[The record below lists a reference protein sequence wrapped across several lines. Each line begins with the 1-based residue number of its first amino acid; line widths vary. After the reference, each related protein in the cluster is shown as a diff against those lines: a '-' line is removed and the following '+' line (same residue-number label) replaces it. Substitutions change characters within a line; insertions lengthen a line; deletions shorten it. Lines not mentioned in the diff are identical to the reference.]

1 MKHDL
6 SNVLVV
12 GSGVGGATVANEL
25 SKSGEN
31 VTILEAG
38 AYPKIGTERGA
49 INFYTGNFLGPGEFS
64 VDKVEILR
72 TIMVGGS
79 SVVTI
84 GNGVRALEK
93 EFKSNGINLEEE
105 FKESESELKITPCP
119 EENMGERTRL
129 LRSAS
134 EELGFTCKPMPKF
147 IDFSRCAGCGNCSLG
162 CIYGAKWTSRN
173 YIGEAYKHGAK
184 LLTNHRVLEVLH
196 RGQQVKG
203 VKVQTP
209 NGVKEIESDQVI
221 LAAGGI
227 ETPIILQNSSI
238 EAGSNL
244 FADVFINTFGVVKDA
259 DFKNELGMAT
269 IIDEFHE
276 SGGYILSP
284 FMEGPLDMLT
294 DRVTLSKKLMLR
306 DPSKILGI
314 MTKIKDLPNGRVN
327 ADGSILKPVN
337 QVDKKKI
344 DNGFE
349 KSRLILETAGADSKT
364 VYRTHLRAAHPG
376 GTAGIGRVIDEDL
389 ETEVSGLYVCDCS
402 AFPDTPGKPPVLT
415 IIALAKYLST
425 KMTA

>member
-1 MKHDL
+1 MKYDL

-25 SKSGEN
+25 SKSGEK

-49 INFYTGNFLGPGEFS
+49 LNLYTGNIFGPGEFS

-93 EFKSNGINLEEE
+93 EFKTNGINLEEE
-105 FKESESELKITPCP
+105 FKESESELNITPCP
-119 EENMGERTRL
+119 KENMGERTKL
-129 LRSAS
+129 LLKAS
-134 EELGFTCKPMPKF
+134 EELGFNCRPMPKF
-147 IDFSRCAGCGNCSLG
+147 IDFSKCTGCGNCCLG

-173 YIGEAYKHGAK
+173 YIGESYKHGTK
-184 LLTNHRVLEVLH
+184 LKTSHRVLEVLH
-196 RGQQVKG
+196 NDQQVKG

-209 NGVKEIESDQVI
+209 DGVREIESDKVV

-227 ETPIILQNSSI
+227 ETPIILQKSGI
-238 EAGSNL
+238 DAGSHL
-244 FADVFINTFGVVKDA
+244 FADVFINTFGVVKDSN
-259 DFKNELGMAT
+259 FKSELGMAT

-276 SGGYILSP
+276 SEGYILSP

-294 DRVTLSKKLMLR
+294 DRVPLSKKLLLR
-306 DPSKILGI
+306 DPSKIIGI
-314 MTKIKDLPNGRVN
+314 MAKIKDLPNGSVN
-327 ADGSILKPVN
+327 TDGVVNKPVN
-337 QVDKKKI
+337 ELDKEKI
-344 DNGFE
+344 DKGFE
-349 KSRLILETAGADSKT
+349 KSKLILETAGVDPKT

-376 GTAGIGRVIDEDL
+376 GTAGLNRVINEDL
-389 ETEVSGLYVCDCS
+389 ETEVSGLFVCDCS

-415 IIALAKYLST
+415 IIALAKYLA
-425 KMTA
+425 KKLMA